1 MQREQINDQINE
13 KSAPK
18 WRLRPQWDSG
28 SAAQWDAGSGKC
40 KQKEEKIQINH
51 RLHCLRSS
59 AYIHMYMY
67 LYYTWY
73 TTCWWQLQLH
83 YVACPAGSASGAAFA
98 PFVFICCL
106 CAHITQK
113 ETKNHKTNREMK
125 TKNKT
130 EARQGKSMC
139 SSWIHVEHLSPLL
152 LLLLLL

>member
-1 MQREQINDQINE
+1 MRKVPQSGGCDHNGTAAVQHSGTQVVE
-13 KSAPK
+13 KANK
-18 WRLRPQWDSG
+18 
-28 SAAQWDAGSGKC
+28 
-40 KQKEEKIQINH
+40 KEERKILINH

-59 AYIHMYMY
+59 TCIHMYMY
-67 LYYTWY
+67 LYYTRY

-83 YVACPAGSASGAAFA
+83 CVACPAGSASGAAFA

-139 SSWIHVEHLSPLL
+139 SSWIHVEHLSPLML
-152 LLLLLL
+152 LLL